1 MNAPTTLKELMP
13 ASPDTDNKG
22 QQGQDII
29 HESAH
34 LHVTGEAI
42 YTDDIPE
49 LRGTLYAAL
58 ILSPVAHGELIGDG
72 IDYAA
77 IMKEHG
83 VVAVYTAKD
92 IPGEN
97 NCGPIIHDDPFLAD
111 GKVEFLGQAVAVV
124 VATDML
130 YAREVAKRAK
140 VLVKELPAL
149 LTIEEALEAKS
160 FIMPAKGIT
169 RGKPAEAIANASHQI
184 TGSTYCG
191 QQEQFYLEGQITYA
205 VPREDDQLTLYVST
219 QHPDGNQRE
228 AAAALNLTTKD
239 VEVICRRM
247 GGAFG
252 GKEGNASI
260 FSQSAALAAFK
271 LKKPVKLRINRDD
284 DMMVTGKRH
293 DFRIDYTVGFDD
305 NGRILGA
312 DFMLASRCG
321 YSTDFSG
328 PVNDR
333 AVLHIDNCYYLPH
346 LHIISH
352 RCKTHT
358 QSGTA
363 FRGFGGPQGMF
374 GIETVIEEIAL
385 KTGLDALDV
394 RKVNLY
400 QDPAVSGDAGSMT
413 TQYNQVIEDFI
424 ADKVIDQVEAESKY
438 RARRDSVNTFN
449 AKNKYRK
456 KGVALV
462 PLKFGISFTATML
475 NQGGALLNIYMDGS
489 VSVNHG
495 GTEMGQ
501 GLNTKM
507 QQVAADGLGIPVRY
521 VRVSG
526 TDTQK
531 VPNASATA
539 ASSGADINGA
549 AINNACDQMRARL
562 APVAARMLGCDAA
575 DIVFAQGAASVR
587 QDTTPVRQ
595 DATPVRPEL
604 VEGFTPSST
613 PPKLTQID
621 WKSLIKQAWLDRVGL
636 SVTGFYMTPDI
647 KYDFTTLQGKA
658 FYYNC
663 YGAAVTEV
671 EIDTRTGEWWL
682 QAVDIVH
689 DAGQSINPSIDIGQI
704 EGAYVQGMG
713 WLTMEECVWD
723 LKGKKTEDG
732 FSGRGKLLT
741 HGPSTYKIPV
751 ASDIPE
757 HFKVSFFDGQNV
769 KPTPFRSKAVGEP
782 PLMLA
787 LSAYF
792 ALRDAVSASAD
803 HTARV
808 DLTAPATPEKILMAC
823 ERAKALSQP

>member
-1 MNAPTTLKELMP
+1 MNAPTTLKELLP
-13 ASPDTDNKG
+13 PTDTQG
-22 QQGQDII
+22 QQGQGIV

-58 ILSPVAHGELIGDG
+58 ILSPVAHGELIGEG
-72 IDYAA
+72 IDRAA
-77 IMKEHG
+77 LLKEHG
-83 VVAVYTAKD
+83 VVAVFTAKD

-97 NCGPIIHDDPFLAD
+97 NCGPIIHDDPFLAA
-111 GKVEFLGQAVAVV
+111 GKVEFLGQAVALV
-124 VATDML
+124 VAHDML

-169 RGKPAEAIANASHQI
+169 RGKPAEAIEKAPRKI

-228 AAAALNLTTKD
+228 AASALNLTTKD

-260 FSQSAALAAFK
+260 FSQSAALAAHL
-271 LKKPVKLRINRDD
+271 LKKPVKLRVNRDD
-284 DMMVTGKRH
+284 DMMITGKRH

-305 NGRILGA
+305 SGRILGA

-358 QSGTA
+358 QSSTA

-374 GIETVIEEIAL
+374 GIETVIEEIAQQIG
-385 KTGLDALDV
+385 KDPLDV
-394 RKVNLY
+394 RKANLY

-424 ADKVIDQVEAESKY
+424 ADQVIDQVEAESAY
-438 RARRDSVNTFN
+438 RARRESVTAFN
-449 AKNKYRK
+449 AKNKHRK

-507 QQVAADGLGIPVRY
+507 AQVAADGLGISARQ
-521 VRVSG
+521 VRVTG

-549 AINNACDQMRARL
+549 AVNNACDQMRARL
-562 APVAARMLGCDAA
+562 APVAARMLGCDASA
-575 DIVFAQGAASVR
+575 IQFAAGCAHNTS
-587 QDTTPVRQ
+587 
-595 DATPVRPEL
+595 AT
-604 VEGFTPSST
+604 GQND
-613 PPKLTQID
+613 K
-621 WKSLIKQAWLDRVGL
+621 KSIEWANLIKQAWLDRVGL

-682 QAVDIVH
+682 KAVDIVH
-689 DAGQSINPSIDIGQI
+689 DAGQSINPAVDLGQI
-704 EGAYVQGMG
+704 EGAYIQGMG

-723 LKGKKTEDG
+723 LKGKPTVNKDGSAG

-751 ASDIPE
+751 ASDVPE

-792 ALRDAVSASAD
+792 ALRDAVSASAE
-803 HTARV
+803 HKVRV
-808 DLTAPATPEKILMAC
+808 DLTAPATPERILMAC
-823 ERAKALSQP
+823 ERAKARLK